1 MKRQIETLESGGEVA
16 METRKF
22 AWQKGVTHALRN
34 KETGKDYRWVWWCSV
49 LLKTVFR
56 P

>member
-1 MKRQIETLESGGEVA
+1 

-34 KETGKDYRWVWWCSV
+34 KETGKDYRCVGVAIENSTMCII
-49 LLKTVFR
+49 
-56 P
+56 